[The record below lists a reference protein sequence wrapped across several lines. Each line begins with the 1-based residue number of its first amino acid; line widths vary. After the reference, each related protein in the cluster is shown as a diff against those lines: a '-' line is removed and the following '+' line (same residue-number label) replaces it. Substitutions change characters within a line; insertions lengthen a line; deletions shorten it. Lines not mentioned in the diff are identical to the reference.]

1 MDYSVIIPVYNA
13 SKYIEKAVESA
24 LQFNFVNEV
33 VLIEDGSEDESLSV
47 CKKLQNNYARVK
59 LYTHPENMNKGAGA
73 TRNLG
78 IEKATSEFISFLDA
92 DDFFLPNRFDI
103 EREIFKNNPN
113 ADGVYGAIGCHYYN
127 LNKNKQ
133 TFYNQLTTINYSI
146 PPEDVLKTIT
156 GLNKNAEGNFSLIG
170 FTVKKS
176 KILEHKI
183 TFNESLRLHQDTAF
197 IYHMSLV
204 LNLFSGSIKEPVS
217 LRGVH
222 DDNRIT
228 SNPINSPKFVLNK
241 IKFWNAALKLFKK
254 HPSNWRFK
262 ILAKSQLYYFKNQNK
277 SKIKAFF
284 STKYLSL
291 IFRFLKH

>member
-1 MDYSVIIPVYNA
+1 MYEYVRSTSDSYVCPLFQP
-13 SKYIEKAVESA
+13 K
-24 LQFNFVNEV
+24 
-33 VLIEDGSEDESLSV
+33 EDGSEDESLSV

-176 KILEHKI
+176 KIFGYCL
-183 TFNESLRLHQDTAF
+183 D
-197 IYHMSLV
+197 
-204 LNLFSGSIKEPVS
+204 NLIN
-217 LRGVH
+217 L
-222 DDNRIT
+222 DN
-228 SNPINSPKFVLNK
+228 
-241 IKFWNAALKLFKK
+241 FWVQV
-254 HPSNWRFK
+254 R
-262 ILAKSQLYYFKNQNK
+262 
-277 SKIKAFF
+277 
-284 STKYLSL
+284 
-291 IFRFLKH
+291 